1 MKHYIRKV
9 IVTAVSFYVAY
20 SLVPT
25 ISVGA
30 DPKNLLIVVAG
41 LVIISLII
49 NPIFSLVLLPVNHL
63 TFGLLMLILNIAFIF
78 ALLNFLPGFSVGAY
92 DFPGANVQGVII
104 PAFFF
109 NEITAIILVA
119 VIITLTQK
127 VFHIIF
133 E

>member
-9 IVTAVSFYVAY
+9 IVAAVSFYIAY
-20 SLVPT
+20 NLVPT
-25 ISVGA
+25 ISLGT
-30 DPKNLLIVVAG
+30 DPKNLLIVILG
-41 LVIISLII
+41 LVVISFVI

-78 ALLNFLPGFSVGAY
+78 ALLSFLPGFSVKAY

-104 PAFFF
+104 PAFYF
-109 NEITAIILVA
+109 NEIAAIILVA